1 MAKQILT
8 LERLKELFHYDPL
21 IGRFTT
27 LKARSAGWVE
37 HDGYLRVSIDGRNYS
52 CHRLAWL
59 YVFGVHP
66 SGEIDHIDGCKT
78 NNSIANL
85 RDVPRKTNSENAR
98 AAHRHNKSG
107 LLGVQAKK
115 TGQFEAWI
123 QAAGTRHYLGSFRH
137 ADAAHQ
143 AYVEAKRRLHE
154 GCTI

>member
-107 LLGVQAKK
+107 LLGVQAKR
-115 TGQFEAWI
+115 
-123 QAAGTRHYLGSFRH
+123 QASLRHGFKLLAR
-137 ADAAHQ
+137 A
-143 AYVEAKRRLHE
+143 
-154 GCTI
+154 TILDHSAMRMPHTKHT